1 MTMAGA
7 WRRVSAVPLAL
18 RLLGA
23 LLLLE
28 RRLRRWDVA
37 RVARRYDLAL
47 LASAEPASGDLDPG
61 ALDDAERRRLRVLR
75 RVLRLPGVNG
85 TCLRS
90 AILAGRLLRHRRPA
104 LVLGVT
110 KAGGVVRAHAWL
122 RIDDKDLDLD
132 RGTGFLPLAV
142 PTQGA

>member
-1 MTMAGA
+1 MTASGA
-7 WRRVSAVPLAL
+7 WRRLAAVPLAL

-37 RVARRYDLAL
+37 RVARRYDLPL
-47 LASAEPASGDLDPG
+47 LASAGPASGDLDPG
-61 ALDDAERRRLRVLR
+61 TLDAAEVRRLRVLR

-90 AILAGRLLRHRRPA
+90 AILAGRVLRHRRPE
-104 LVLGVT
+104 LVLGVAKT
-110 KAGGVVRAHAWL
+110 SGVVRAHAWL
-122 RIDDKDLDLD
+122 RVDGRDLDLD
-132 RGTGFLPLAV
+132 RGAGFRPLAV

>member
-1 MTMAGA
+1 MTAPA
-7 WRRVSAVPLAL
+7 ALRRLRAVPLAL
-18 RLLGA
+18 RFLGA

-28 RRLRRWDVA
+28 TRLRRWDVA

-47 LASAEPASGDLDPG
+47 LASPEPAAGDLDPG
-61 ALDDAERRRLRVLR
+61 TLDDAETRELRVLR

-90 AILAGRLLRHRRPA
+90 AILAGRVLRDRRPA
-104 LVLGVT
+104 LVLGVA

-122 RIDDKDLDLD
+122 RVDGRDLDLD
-132 RGTGFLPLAV
+132 RGTGFRPLVV
-142 PTQGA
+142 PTPGA